1 MKINYSMK
9 LISPANTASLGNID
23 KITDIGV
30 KIDSKGNPIIFGKQI
45 KGILKNTA
53 ISFRNALNLGDQKE
67 FIKKIFWR
75 RGGRSNRKNF

>member
-23 KITDIGV
+23 KIIDIGV

-53 ISFRNALNLGDQKE
+53 ISFRNALNLGDQKVICTLSSTQLNYQH
-67 FIKKIFWR
+67 FFL
-75 RGGRSNRKNF
+75 